1 MEEDFSFAV
10 LPSFFVSFG
19 VEAGM
24 AGFAFGIMISVG
36 FSSAEGGENGGIS
49 GGGPKDG
56 SKGAA
61 GAGADAGEGAGNAF
75 LREMIFFKLS
85 TSFSSWL
92 TLSARAVCRA
102 ASLYA
107 AETENSHFCAHFRE
121 CVPFEILQGFMQGF
135 EESIQIRL

>member
-1 MEEDFSFAV
+1 
-10 LPSFFVSFG
+10 
-19 VEAGM
+19 M
-24 AGFAFGIMISVG
+24 AGFAFGIMISAG

-92 TLSARAVCRA
+92 TLSARLSAARLPFTRQRRRIPISALIFGNVFHLRSCRDSCRA
-102 ASLYA
+102 SKRAS
-107 AETENSHFCAHFRE
+107 R
-121 CVPFEILQGFMQGF
+121 
-135 EESIQIRL
+135 